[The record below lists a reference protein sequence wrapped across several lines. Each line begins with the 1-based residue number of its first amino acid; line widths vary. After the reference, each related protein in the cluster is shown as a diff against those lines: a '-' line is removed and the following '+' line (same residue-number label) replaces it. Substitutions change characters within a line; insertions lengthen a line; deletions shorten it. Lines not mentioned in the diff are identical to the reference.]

1 MATIALDTVTD
12 DYSWQD
18 GSEPRT
24 AEQVLDDLVS
34 GTNVTWEIEVE
45 HGPAGGWPIVRYT
58 APTQEE
64 LDSFVFEH
72 FGEE

>member
-1 MATIALDTVTD
+1 MADIALDTVTD
-12 DYSWQD
+12 DYSGQD
-18 GSEPRT
+18 LTP
-24 AEQVLDDLVS
+24 EQVLDDLVS

>member
-1 MATIALDTVTD
+1 VADIALDTVTD
-12 DYSWQD
+12 DYSGQD
-18 GSEPRT
+18 LTP
-24 AEQVLDDLVS
+24 EQVLDDLVS